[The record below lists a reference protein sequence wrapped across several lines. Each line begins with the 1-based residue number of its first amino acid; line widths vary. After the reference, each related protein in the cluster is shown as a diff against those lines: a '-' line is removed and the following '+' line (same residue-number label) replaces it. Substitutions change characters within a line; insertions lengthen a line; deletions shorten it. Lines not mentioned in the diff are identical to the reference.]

1 MDGARIELG
10 HGFILRYQGW
20 TSLWQKCTFGLQ
32 DAVVFAQTLKKLI
45 SSRSLSS
52 VSNDEI
58 CKALRDYE
66 KARSLRV
73 TKITVRSNLMGQLL
87 SESF

>member
-1 MDGARIELG
+1 M
-10 HGFILRYQGW
+10 
-20 TSLWQKCTFGLQ
+20 FGMQ
-32 DAVVFAQTLKKLI
+32 DAIVFAQTLKKLTNG
-45 SSRSLSS
+45 RSLSS
-52 VSNDEI
+52 IPNDEI

-87 SESF
+87 SESS